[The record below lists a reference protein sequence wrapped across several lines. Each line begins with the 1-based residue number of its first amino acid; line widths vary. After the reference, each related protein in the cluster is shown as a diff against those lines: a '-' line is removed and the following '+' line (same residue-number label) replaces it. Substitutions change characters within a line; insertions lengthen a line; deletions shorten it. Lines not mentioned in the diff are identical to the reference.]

1 RARRIQ
7 STFAEA
13 GWHFLTTYFVVA
25 ELHALAMAREGTR
38 FAVELIDDIESGLTS
53 VVEIRGEDWA
63 HARSILRRYQDKD
76 FSMTDALSFAV
87 MERLNISVAFMF
99 DRHFVQY
106 GLQIAD
112 EQTA

>member
-1 RARRIQ
+1 MIL
-7 STFAEA
+7 AEA
-13 GWHFLTTYFVVA
+13 GWHFLTSYFVIA
-25 ELHALAMAREGTR
+25 ELHGLAMVREGGS
-38 FAVELIDDIESGLTS
+38 FAIDLVESIESGLTS
-53 VVEIRGEDWA
+53 VIEIRGRDWA

-87 MERLNISVAFMF
+87 MERLNISVAFTF

-112 EQTA
+112 ESTA